1 MSTPDP
7 SRERVEQ
14 LIAVADRVAQRPPP
28 PPRSRLLPVA
38 MLAAGGLVAVV
49 IGVKLAS
56 GGDSSS
62 IDSGQTTAVP
72 TAVTTIAPSTTIPMV
87 ITLPPTSPPTTTTE
101 APSTT
106 APPTT
111 TPTAVDPAA
120 PVRSVQFTGGRA
132 YLMGTVPDQATADRL
147 FSIAAAVVGAEN
159 VVLDYTIAADSP
171 LPESEPVYFPD
182 SFRFAPNSADL
193 TPADVHVLDLVMV
206 FMVQNPQVTLDVLG
220 FTDSVGAADY
230 NQQLSQARVDAIR
243 QYLVVGGLA
252 PERVTA
258 IGMGAADPV
267 ASNDT
272 PEGRAENR
280 RVEFVVHHLLG

>member
-1 MSTPDP
+1 
-7 SRERVEQ
+7 
-14 LIAVADRVAQRPPP
+14 
-28 PPRSRLLPVA
+28 
-38 MLAAGGLVAVV
+38 
-49 IGVKLAS
+49 
-56 GGDSSS
+56 
-62 IDSGQTTAVP
+62 
-72 TAVTTIAPSTTIPMV
+72 
-87 ITLPPTSPPTTTTE
+87 
-101 APSTT
+101 
-106 APPTT
+106 
-111 TPTAVDPAA
+111 
-120 PVRSVQFTGGRA
+120 
-132 YLMGTVPDQATADRL
+132 
-147 FSIAAAVVGAEN
+147 
-159 VVLDYTIAADSP
+159 
-171 LPESEPVYFPD
+171 
-182 SFRFAPNSADL
+182 
-193 TPADVHVLDLVMV
+193 VMV